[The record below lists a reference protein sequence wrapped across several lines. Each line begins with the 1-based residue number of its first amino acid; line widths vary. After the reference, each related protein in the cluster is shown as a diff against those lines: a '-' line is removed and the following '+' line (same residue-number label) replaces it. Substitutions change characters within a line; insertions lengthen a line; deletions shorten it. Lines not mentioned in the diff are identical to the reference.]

1 MRGGDKRTPEGLQE
15 YLEASFAKDFPSSI
29 EMSDISGK
37 MIGIKNK
44 DGNYIFLGNIIL
56 PEGDLSVF
64 MDKGDIEGKIKAWLA
79 DTVPI
84 AE

>member
-1 MRGGDKRTPEGLQE
+1 MRGGDRTPEGLQG
-15 YLEASFAKDFPSSI
+15 YLEASFEKDIPSSI

-44 DGNYIFLGNIIL
+44 EGNYIFIGNIIL
-56 PEGDLSVF
+56 PEGDLTVF
-64 MDKGDIEGKIKAWLA
+64 MDKANIKGIIDKWLEA
-79 DTVPI
+79 TRPI